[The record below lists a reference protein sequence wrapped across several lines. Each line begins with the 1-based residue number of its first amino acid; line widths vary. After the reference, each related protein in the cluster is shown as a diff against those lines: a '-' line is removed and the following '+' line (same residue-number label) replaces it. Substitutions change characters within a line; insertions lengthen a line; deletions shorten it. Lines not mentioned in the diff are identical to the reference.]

1 MPGGELREHT
11 PHAQSNRVHADRSA
25 RDTANLLPHAQ
36 RVVRG
41 LAPELPPPRLVGHL
55 APYGSR
61 YTRMS
66 TSLRRS
72 AGSMATRNVIGW
84 SLPSTFPMAAKPSSE
99 SARDT
104 RSTLTVSTRSVSA
117 RAPGP
122 NTRAIEAATFAGGA
136 AGVCTASRTSASA
149 MLTSELVAH
158 AEAQDF
164 ELAHAR
170 RVAQQLVV
178 ALERGVPGGFVGEA
192 ERRDAARQRPVPR
205 HAGGDAR
212 LCVAHADVRDHGA
225 QRKRSAVVARVRR
238 DERHRSPEG
247 PGADRGIRVRRP
259 SIPE

>member
-1 MPGGELREHT
+1 MI
-11 PHAQSNRVHADRSA
+11 
-25 RDTANLLPHAQ
+25 
-36 RVVRG
+36 
-41 LAPELPPPRLVGHL
+41 
-55 APYGSR
+55 
-61 YTRMS
+61 S

-84 SLPSTFPMAAKPSSE
+84 SLPSTFPMAANPSSE

-104 RSTLTVSTRSVSA
+104 RTTLTVSTRSVSA

-122 NTRAIEAATFAGGA
+122 YTRAIEAATFAGAG
-136 AGVCTASRTSASA
+136 GVCTASRSSASA

-158 AEAQDF
+158 AEAQDC

-178 ALERGVPGGFVGEA
+178 ALERGVPGGFVSEA

-212 LCVAHADVRDHGA
+212 LGVVTLVADEGVELLGGRRSDQAQQIVGSFDIAAGDAAADGLRVGGVDCLGVAHADVCDHRA
-225 QRKRSAVVARVRR
+225 QRERSAVIARVRG

-247 PGADRGIRVRRP
+247 PGADRGIRVR
-259 SIPE
+259 